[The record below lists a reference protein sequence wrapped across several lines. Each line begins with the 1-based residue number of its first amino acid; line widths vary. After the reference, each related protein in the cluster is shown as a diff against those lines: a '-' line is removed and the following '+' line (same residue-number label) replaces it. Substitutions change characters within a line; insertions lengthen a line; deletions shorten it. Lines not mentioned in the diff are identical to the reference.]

1 MTRDRKTTAV
11 HRTGYADE
19 IVNILKGKAMRE
31 GYPLYR
37 DMINEKF
44 GLDLTTRQ
52 VRYFYNNYVKPKEV
66 VTPKEAQDAIEEQR
80 ETINVAIEQMDLVE
94 LQRERLEKLNDVE
107 PEEMMRRYNEMLGPD
122 DRKKSIWYFI
132 KAKAEMMRQEIE
144 LHGHRIEELKEIK
157 QDLDLMKKEPEELD
171 IKITT
176 TEEKEINMDEFD
188 EDLMR
193 ELAMKSAGVENVDPE
208 G

>member
-1 MTRDRKTTAV
+1 MTRPKKSTAV

-19 IVNILKGKAMRE
+19 IMEILKDKNLRE
-31 GYPLYR
+31 GFQRYR
-37 DMINEKF
+37 EMVNEKF
-44 GLDLTTRQ
+44 DLDLTTRQ
-52 VRYFYNNYVKPKEV
+52 IRYFYNNYVKPKEV
-66 VTPKEAQDAIEEQR
+66 VTPKEAEDAIEEQR

-94 LQRERLEKLNDVE
+94 LQRDRIKKLNEVD

-122 DRKKSIWYFI
+122 ERKKSIWYFI
-132 KAKAEMMRQEIE
+132 KGKASMMRQEIE
-144 LHGHRIEELKEIK
+144 LHGYRIEELKEIK
-157 QDLDLMKKEPEELD
+157 QDLGLMKKEPEKLD
-171 IKITT
+171 IKT
-176 TEEKEINMDEFD
+176 TEEKEIDMDEFD

>member
-1 MTRDRKTTAV
+1 MTRDRKTTSV

-19 IVNILKGKAMRE
+19 ITEILKGKAMRG
-31 GYPLYR
+31 GYSQYKE
-37 DMINEKF
+37 MINEKF
-44 GLDLTTRQ
+44 GLNLTNRQ
-52 VRYFYNNYVKPKEV
+52 ITYFYNNYVKPKEV

-94 LQRERLEKLNDVE
+94 LQRERLEKLNEVD

-122 DRKKSIWYFI
+122 ERKKSIWYFI
-132 KAKAEMMRQEIE
+132 KGKASMMRQEIE
-144 LHGHRIEELKEIK
+144 LHGQRIEELKVIK

-171 IKITT
+171 IKITA

-193 ELAMKSAGVENVDPE
+193 ELAMKSAGIENVDHE